1 MSFICD
7 KQVLFFGADSRDI
20 KPITVSTFNSAQTWS
35 TRLQKSAILP
45 GQKRPEGEEW
55 VKYHVSRS
63 VLLKNF
69 TDALTASG
77 PIKNYINRLKPS
89 LFQFEKDYLFEIKN
103 KNRLTKEGTPKRNSN
118 IILLEKLLDYQNN
131 IQIGLRF
138 FYWKH

>member
-1 MSFICD
+1 
-7 KQVLFFGADSRDI
+7 
-20 KPITVSTFNSAQTWS
+20 
-35 TRLQKSAILP
+35 LP
-45 GQKRPEGEEW
+45 GRKRPEGEEW

-63 VLLKNF
+63 VLFKNF

-131 IQIGLRF
+131 I
-138 FYWKH
+138 